1 MKGPPGNW
9 IAPPGSNRSGGG
21 GNKAVGASG
30 VEGRIRRLGESVGC
44 NASVRLDLIPIKPVS
59 IRKKSVNKRDYALRA
74 REGEYNNVL
83 SVEVPM
89 RKAIEYILGIL
100 GCAIV
105 ALVVGL
111 VLSGLSA
118 SGVVSMQITHALFLW
133 VPEILSR

>member
-1 MKGPPGNW
+1 
-9 IAPPGSNRSGGG
+9 
-21 GNKAVGASG
+21 
-30 VEGRIRRLGESVGC
+30 
-44 NASVRLDLIPIKPVS
+44 
-59 IRKKSVNKRDYALRA
+59 
-74 REGEYNNVL
+74 
-83 SVEVPM
+83 M